1 MKARVPAALARRLS
15 AAQQSISEAGVGVIS
30 SAQATLASWP
40 PVLELDEWEVL
51 ASEQQDALINLD
63 SEPSSWTL
71 VIERDVMSFFSAVP
85 SHLWPQVQIPARGPG
100 SRLGLKILRPICQR
114 GAI

>member
-1 MKARVPAALARRLS
+1 M
-15 AAQQSISEAGVGVIS
+15 AQQNISEAGVGVIS

-51 ASEQQDALINLD
+51 AIEQQDALMNLD

-71 VIERDVMSFFSAVP
+71 MMERDVMSFFRGAP
-85 SHLWPQVQIPARGPG
+85 PHLWRQVQTPASGPG
-100 SRLGLKILRPICQR
+100 SHLGLKIRRPADTFR
-114 GAI
+114 